1 MAACL
6 EPGLRL
12 ALPPRLLAVMLRASQ
27 AEGQVGRLNL
37 LEMTP
42 RPVPRSA
49 PRGRTQPWLSGD
61 ILLSGPGRNVASLD
75 ETRWGRSQS
84 GSSEPS
90 VLLVD
95 DNPANLVALEAVL
108 APLNVRLAKA
118 SSGEQALR
126 LLLNEEFAVILL
138 DVQMTGMDG
147 FETASLIKQRERTRN
162 IPIIF
167 LTAYGRDEADVRAGY
182 AQGAVDYLQKPYS
195 SDVLRS
201 KVAVFIELFRAQ
213 QQVRRQ
219 TELLR
224 QQESVAREAA
234 QRAAAHIARI
244 QTLSSRLAETTSA
257 EQVMQALFDYGLE
270 PLGAIASSVCL
281 LDTAGEYLEVVQAV
295 GYSEERLRE
304 WRRMPLAASLPLT
317 DSVREVRPQW
327 LSSREEWRER
337 YPHLAPSLHGGAG
350 IALPLLVK
358 GRVLGAIGLSFAD
371 ERTFTEDDRALF
383 SAVAHASAQALD
395 RARLYEEE
403 HLANE
408 RLRAAAARLQVLA
421 EASDAFGAT
430 HRDLPALFDAISTQV
445 VRHLG
450 DSSTVSLLSEDEQL
464 VKIVSL
470 RHVDPVIQ
478 ELLRQQ
484 LLPLPVRPGEGFTGQ
499 VAQTGQSL
507 FIPVLT
513 PEVMASGAPAHI
525 TDVRSRFDVRS
536 LMVVPMVVQGRVI
549 GTMAATRYTPGLP
562 FTPEDLR
569 LMEELADK
577 AALSIENARLFQQQQ
592 RDQEELRR
600 RTEFE
605 QQLIGIVSHDLR
617 NPLGAITMA
626 AGLLQVT
633 PGLNERQL
641 KAVHRIG
648 SSCERAT
655 RLIRDF
661 LDFTQAR
668 LGTGIPLKPRPMD
681 LHEVTRHVVDE
692 VRQAHPQRE
701 VLVETS
707 GEAQGEWDPD
717 RIAQVLTNL
726 VGNALAYSPPQTSVR
741 VTASSEPGFSL
752 LQVHNHGT
760 PISPEMLPRLFEP
773 LTRGAPTEGQ
783 QSRSIGLGLYIVREI
798 LRGHGGSVEVSSSTE
813 AGTTFRVRLPRR

>member
-1 MAACL
+1 
-6 EPGLRL
+6 
-12 ALPPRLLAVMLRASQ
+12 
-27 AEGQVGRLNL
+27 
-37 LEMTP
+37 
-42 RPVPRSA
+42 
-49 PRGRTQPWLSGD
+49 
-61 ILLSGPGRNVASLD
+61 
-75 ETRWGRSQS
+75 
-84 GSSEPS
+84 

-95 DNPANLVALEAVL
+95 DNAANLIALEATL
-108 APLNVRLAKA
+108 APLQVRLVKA

-138 DVQMTGMDG
+138 DVQMAGMDG
-147 FETASLIKQRERTRN
+147 YETASLIKQRERTRN

-167 LTAYGRDEADVRAGY
+167 LTAFGRDEADMLAGY

-195 SDVLRS
+195 SEVLRS

-213 QQVRRQ
+213 QQVRHQ

-224 QQESVAREAA
+224 QQEAASREAA
-234 QRAAAHIARI
+234 QRAAGYIARI
-244 QTLSSRLAETTSA
+244 QTLTSRLAEATSG

-270 PLGAIASSVCL
+270 PLGVIAGSVCL
-281 LDTAGEYLEVVQAV
+281 LDTAGEYLEVAYSV
-295 GYSEERLRE
+295 GYPEEFLRN
-304 WRRMPLAASLPLT
+304 WTRMPLSASLPLT
-317 DSVREVRPQW
+317 DAVRDVRPQW
-327 LSSREEWRER
+327 LTSRADWVAR
-337 YPHLAPSLHGGAG
+337 YPHLGSVARDASS

-358 GRVLGAIGLSFAD
+358 GRVLGAIGLSFAQ
-371 ERTFTEDDRALF
+371 ERTFSEDDRALF
-383 SAVAHASAQALD
+383 NAVAHATAQALD

-421 EASDAFGAT
+421 EATDAFSAA
-430 HRDLPALFDAISTQV
+430 HRDLTALFDAIAVQV

-450 DSSTVSLLSEDEQL
+450 DSSVLSLLSEDGQQL
-464 VKIVSL
+464 KVVSL
-470 RHVDPVIQ
+470 RHVDPELQ
-478 ELLRQQ
+478 ERMLQKMA
-484 LLPLPVRPGEGFTGQ
+484 PLPVQLGEGFTGR

-507 FIPVLT
+507 LIPVTT
-513 PEVMASGAPAHI
+513 PELLATGAPPH
-525 TDVRSRFDVRS
+525 S
-536 LMVVPMVVQGRVI
+536 LAARALFPIHSVLVVPMRVQGRLI
-549 GTMAATRYTPGLP
+549 GTLAATRSTPGRP
-562 FTPEDLR
+562 FTPEDQR
-569 LMEELADK
+569 LLEELADK
-577 AALSIENARLFQQQQ
+577 ATLSIENARLFQQQQ

-626 AGLLQVT
+626 AGLLQAT

-641 KAVHRIG
+641 KAVHRIA

-668 LGTGIPLKPRPMD
+668 LGTGIPLKPRAMD
-681 LHEVTRHVVDE
+681 LHDVTRHVVDE
-692 VRQAHPQRE
+692 VRQAHPTRE
-701 VLVETS
+701 VQLETT
-707 GEAQGEWDPD
+707 GEGQGEWDPD

-726 VGNALAYSPPQTSVR
+726 VGNALAYSPPHTPVR
-741 VTASSEPGFSL
+741 VTASSEPGFAL
-752 LQVHNHGT
+752 LQVHNQGT

-783 QSRSIGLGLYIVREI
+783 HSRSIGLGLYIVREI
-798 LRGHGGSVEVSSSTE
+798 LRGHGGSVEVSSSVET
-813 AGTTFRVRLPRR
+813 GTTFRVRLPRR

>member
-1 MAACL
+1 MN
-6 EPGLRL
+6 
-12 ALPPRLLAVMLRASQ
+12 LP
-27 AEGQVGRLNL
+27 ET
-37 LEMTP
+37 TP
-42 RPVPRSA
+42 RPVPWSVPYRSQ
-49 PRGRTQPWLSGD
+49 QPWLSGD
-61 ILLSGPGRNVASLD
+61 ILLSATAGRFATLD
-75 ETRWGRSQS
+75 ESRWGRAHS
-84 GSSEPS
+84 GSSETS

-95 DNPANLVALEAVL
+95 DNPANLIALEAVL
-108 APLNVRLAKA
+108 APLGVRLAKA

-138 DVQMTGMDG
+138 DVQMAGMDG
-147 FETASLIKQRERTRN
+147 FETAALIKQRERTRN

-219 TELLR
+219 AELLR
-224 QQESVAREAA
+224 QQESAAREAA
-234 QRAAAHIARI
+234 QRAAGYIARI
-244 QTLSSRLAETTSA
+244 QTLTSRLAETTSV
-257 EQVMQALFDYGLE
+257 EQVMQALFEYGLE
-270 PLGAIASSVCL
+270 PLGAIAGSVCL

-295 GYSEERLRE
+295 GYSEEQLGE

-327 LSSREEWRER
+327 LSSREEWLAR
-337 YPHLAPSLHGGAG
+337 YPHLAKRLHGGAG
-350 IALPLLVK
+350 MALPLLVK

-371 ERTFTEDDRALF
+371 ARTFSEDDRALF

-395 RARLYEEE
+395 RARLYEVE
-403 HLANE
+403 HQASE
-408 RLRAAAARLQVLA
+408 RLRAAAARLQVLS
-421 EASDAFGAT
+421 EASDTFGTAN
-430 HRDLPALFDAISTQV
+430 RDLPALFEAISTQLI
-445 VRHLG
+445 RHLG
-450 DSSTVSLLSEDEQL
+450 DSSTVSILSEEEQL
-464 VKIVSL
+464 LKIVSL
-470 RHVDPVIQ
+470 RHLDPALQ
-478 ELLRQQ
+478 EALRQQ
-484 LLPLPVRPGEGFTGQ
+484 LMPLPVRLGEGFTGQ

-525 TDVRSRFDVRS
+525 STVRSRFAVHS
-536 LMVVPMVVQGRVI
+536 LMVVPMQVQGRVI
-549 GTMAATRYTPGLP
+549 GTLASTRYTPGHP
-562 FTPEDLR
+562 FTQEDLH
-569 LMEELADK
+569 LMEALADK

-633 PGLNERQL
+633 PGLSERQL

-701 VLVETS
+701 VQIETG
-707 GEAQGEWDPD
+707 GEGQGQWDPD

-726 VGNALAYSPPQTSVR
+726 VGNALAYSPAQTPVR
-741 VTASSEPGFSL
+741 VTASSEPGFAL
-752 LQVHNHGT
+752 LQVHNQGT
-760 PISPEMLPRLFEP
+760 PIAPEMLPRLFEP

-813 AGTTFRVRLPRR
+813 AGTTFRVRLPRQ